1 MASGTSQW
9 SRIFSTLRS
18 KREGAFFL
26 VFNAPTTLQIRRQP
40 GAPKVDA
47 VASHGD
53 AFRAEERA
61 LFLAHRDAAIGVD
74 DAVPGQ
80 VVVGGGE
87 NMADQTRCA
96 GVDVTVRAHESDR
109 DRTHARDD
117 ARGAGGA
124 RRFRIFGARRAC
136 QAARMCPFGVT
147 RALWRGGASAA
158 QSSCSPS
165 GCISVDTARWATC
178 VPISEASL
186 HENRK

>member
-47 VASHGD
+47 VATHGD

-80 VVVGGGE
+80 LVVGGGE
-87 NMADQTRCA
+87 DMADQTWCA
-96 GVDVTVRAHESDR
+96 RVDVTVRAHESDR
-109 DRTHARDD
+109 DRAHARDD
-117 ARGAGGA
+117 ARGA
-124 RRFRIFGARRAC
+124 RRFGMFGARRAC
-136 QAARMCPFGVT
+136 QAAMMRPFGVT
-147 RALWRGGASAA
+147 RALSRGGASTA

-165 GCISVDTARWATC
+165 GCISPPAFTASACR
-178 VPISEASL
+178 
-186 HENRK
+186 